1 MKKKLD
7 EEELDILL
15 HHQNDQLKI
24 SKTRKVVLVNAV
36 KSAKSTIGGKEE
48 LRIKLI

>member
-15 HHQNDQLKI
+15 HHQNDQLKM
-24 SKTRKVVLVNAV
+24 KEKCLRKL
-36 KSAKSTIGGKEE
+36 TMMFC
-48 LRIKLI
+48 L

>member
-24 SKTRKVVLVNAV
+24 SKTRRNQ
-36 KSAKSTIGGKEE
+36 
-48 LRIKLI
+48 